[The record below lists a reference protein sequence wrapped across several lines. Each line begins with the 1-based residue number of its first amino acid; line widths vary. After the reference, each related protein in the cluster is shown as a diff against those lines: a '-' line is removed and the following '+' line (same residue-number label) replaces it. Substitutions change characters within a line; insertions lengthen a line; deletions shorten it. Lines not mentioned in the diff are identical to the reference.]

1 MIGKE
6 MLMFLYLIWKLNV
19 KLIILLLFVIKED
32 IMILFFVEKFIVFV
46 NIVLMLNVVIF
57 DIMIRDFIIFLNI
70 NLIMN
75 NFFGDVWDMFYESFF
90 K

>member
-1 MIGKE
+1 

>member
-1 MIGKE
+1 
-6 MLMFLYLIWKLNV
+6 
-19 KLIILLLFVIKED
+19 
-32 IMILFFVEKFIVFV
+32 MILFFVEKFIVFV

-90 K
+90 

>member
-75 NFFGDVWDMFYESFF
+75 NFFGDVWDMFYENFF
-90 K
+90 

>member
-1 MIGKE
+1 

-19 KLIILLLFVIKED
+19 KLIILLLFVLKED

-90 K
+90 

>member
-19 KLIILLLFVIKED
+19 KLIILLLFVIKDD

-90 K
+90 

>member
-32 IMILFFVEKFIVFV
+32 IMIFFFVEKFIVFV

-70 NLIMN
+70 NLIIN

-90 K
+90 

>member
-1 MIGKE
+1 
-6 MLMFLYLIWKLNV
+6 
-19 KLIILLLFVIKED
+19 
-32 IMILFFVEKFIVFV
+32 MILFFLEKFIVFV

-90 K
+90 

>member
-1 MIGKE
+1 

-32 IMILFFVEKFIVFV
+32 IMILFFLEKFIVFV

-90 K
+90 

>member
-32 IMILFFVEKFIVFV
+32 IMILFFLEKFIVFV

-90 K
+90 

>member
-19 KLIILLLFVIKED
+19 KLIILLLIKED

-90 K
+90 